1 MDAID
6 AMISGAGG
14 NPYVSSANPI
24 VFNGAPQASAPP
36 VPVVYMGSKNV
47 QATSLGPKAPDPFK
61 PAGESSRYEGP
72 VDVPVD
78 KSRTLDKVLLEFEKA
93 SKKEHRRMAFL
104 LALAGR
110 FGALED
116 LSEAS
121 MIAREIP
128 LGKVMT
134 TYEALLTEASDAY
147 MVRGHKITPEQ
158 ILKRDIAYRLPGKVE
173 WDGKLDSLD
182 TSLKNAGVHVG
193 PGVSGKEEE
202 EEEDLDSTTTQTS
215 VSRNFMDP
223 ADAKALVRGLLQ
235 NELGRDPTA
244 GEFDEFLAAIHSAE
258 RNHPGK
264 STVTQRVVEDPDTG
278 DVSMSTRTRTTEGI
292 SAAGIQDMALEKVRQ
307 QPGWAEWQAVGV
319 YGPALMSALGATV
332 PGR

>member
-1 MDAID
+1 MDIID
-6 AMISGAGG
+6 QAISGAGG
-14 NPYVSSANPI
+14 NPYVTSANPI
-24 VFNGAPQASAPP
+24 VFNGTPQMQAP
-36 VPVVYMGSKNV
+36 
-47 QATSLGPKAPDPFK
+47 
-61 PAGESSRYEGP
+61 
-72 VDVPVD
+72 DVPVIFMGVNKQKQTQATPTAPVFNVEGYSETREIEVKSD
-78 KSRTLDKVLLEFEKA
+78 KTQTLDQVLLEFEKA

-121 MIAREIP
+121 LIAREIP
-128 LGKVMT
+128 LGDVLA
-134 TYEALLTEASDAY
+134 TYADLLEEASDAY
-147 MVRGHKITPEQ
+147 ARGHKITPEQ
-158 ILKRDIAYRLPGKVE
+158 LLKRDIAYRLPGKVE

-182 TSLKNAGVHVG
+182 ASLKNAGVKVG
-193 PGVSGKEEE
+193 PGVSGKD
-202 EEEDLDSTTTQTS
+202 EEDLDNTVTQTS
-215 VSRNFMDP
+215 VSRDFMDP

-244 GEFDEFLAAIHSAE
+244 SEFDDFLAAIHSAE
-258 RNHPGK
+258 ARNPTK
-264 STVTQRVVEDPDTG
+264 NTYTTRTVGDPETG
-278 DVSMSTRTRTTEGI
+278 DTTITNTSRTTAGI
-292 SAAGIQDMALEKVRQ
+292 TAAGIEDMMLEKARR